1 MSRRAAALFLALG
14 VVWGIPYLLIKVA
27 VDELSPAQIVLAR
40 TGIAALILLPLALAQ
55 GAVRPVL
62 RHWRWL
68 LVFAIVE
75 IAIPWVFLG
84 SAETR
89 LPSSTTGLL
98 VAAVP
103 LAGVAIA
110 FATGH
115 AERLTRVA
123 WLGLLLGIV
132 GVVSLVGFDVGGS
145 DLGAVAAVGVVVVG
159 YAAGPA
165 ILSRPLQ
172 GLPGIGIMAS
182 ALTVTALVYV
192 PVVLL
197 TDGVPTTLPSGN
209 VVASVVTL
217 GVVCTAAAFMLLF
230 ALVGEV
236 GPVRATTITY
246 LNPAVAVIAGA
257 VVLGE
262 PSHRLDRDRFRAGGH
277 RLLPGQPRGPSSTRG
292 RGGAGRRDLEQLRLR
307 SGVVLVRTA
316 DGASTRTRARRA
328 GLRR

>member
-1 MSRRAAALFLALG
+1 VSRRAAVLFLSLG

-27 VDELSPAQIVLAR
+27 LDELSPAQIVLAR
-40 TGIAALILLPLALAQ
+40 TAIAALILLPVALAQ
-55 GAVRPVL
+55 GAVGPVL

-68 LVFAIVE
+68 LVFAVVE

-110 FATGH
+110 FVTGH
-115 AERLTRVA
+115 AERLTGVA
-123 WLGLLLGIV
+123 WLGLALGIV
-132 GVVSLVGFDVGGS
+132 GVAALVGFDVGGS

-172 GLPGIGIMAS
+172 GLPGVGIMAS
-182 ALTVTALVYV
+182 ALTVTAVVYV
-192 PVVLL
+192 PVVLVV
-197 TDGVPTTLPSGN
+197 DGVPGGLPSGN
-209 VVASVVTL
+209 VVASVLTL

-262 PSHRLDRDRFRAGGH
+262 PVTVWTVIGFVLVVTGSYLVN
-277 RLLPGQPRGPSSTRG
+277 
-292 RGGAGRRDLEQLRLR
+292 RGGRPAPAGEAEL
-307 SGVVLVRTA
+307 
-316 DGASTRTRARRA
+316 ASETSSSCA
-328 GLRR
+328 

>member
-1 MSRRAAALFLALG
+1 VSRRAAALFLTLG

-27 VDELSPAQIVLAR
+27 LDELSPAQIVLAR
-40 TGIAALILLPLALAQ
+40 TAIAALILLPLALAQ

-68 LVFAIVE
+68 LVFAVVE

-103 LAGVAIA
+103 LAGVALA
-110 FATGH
+110 FVTGH
-115 AERLTRVA
+115 AERLTPVA
-123 WLGLLLGIV
+123 WLGLGLGIV
-132 GVVSLVGFDVGGS
+132 GVAALVGFDVGGS

-197 TDGVPTTLPSGN
+197 SDGVPTTVPSGN
-209 VVASVVTL
+209 VVASVLTL

-262 PSHRLDRDRFRAGGH
+262 PVTVWTVIGFVLVVTGSYLVN
-277 RLLPGQPRGPSSTRG
+277 
-292 RGGAGRRDLEQLRLR
+292 RGGRPAPAGEVEL
-307 SGVVLVRTA
+307 
-316 DGASTRTRARRA
+316 A
-328 GLRR
+328 GETSSSCA

>member
-1 MSRRAAALFLALG
+1 MSRRAAALFLTLG

-27 VDELSPAQIVLAR
+27 LDELSPAQIVLAR
-40 TGIAALILLPLALAQ
+40 TAIAALILLPLALAQ

-68 LVFAIVE
+68 LVFAVVE

-103 LAGVAIA
+103 LAGVALA
-110 FATGH
+110 FVTGH
-115 AERLTRVA
+115 AERLTPVA
-123 WLGLLLGIV
+123 WLGLGLGIV
-132 GVVSLVGFDVGGS
+132 GVAALVGFDVGGS

-197 TDGVPTTLPSGN
+197 SDGVPTTVPSGN
-209 VVASVVTL
+209 VVASVLTL

-262 PSHRLDRDRFRAGGH
+262 PVTIWTVIGFVLVVTGSYLVN
-277 RLLPGQPRGPSSTRG
+277 
-292 RGGAGRRDLEQLRLR
+292 RGGRPAPAGEVEL
-307 SGVVLVRTA
+307 
-316 DGASTRTRARRA
+316 A
-328 GLRR
+328 GETSSSCA

>member
-40 TGIAALILLPLALAQ
+40 TAIAALILLPLALAQ

-123 WLGLLLGIV
+123 WLGLRLGIV

-209 VVASVVTL
+209 VVASVLTL

-257 VVLGE
+257 VVLDE
-262 PSHRLDRDRFRAGGH
+262 PVTVWTVIGFVLVVTGSYLVN
-277 RLLPGQPRGPSSTRG
+277 
-292 RGGAGRRDLEQLRLR
+292 RGGRPAPAGEVEL
-307 SGVVLVRTA
+307 
-316 DGASTRTRARRA
+316 A
-328 GLRR
+328 GETSSSCA

>member
-1 MSRRAAALFLALG
+1 MSRRAASLFVALG

-27 VDELSPAQIVLAR
+27 VDELSPAQIVLGR
-40 TGIAALILLPLALAQ
+40 TAIAALILLPLALAQ

-62 RHWRWL
+62 QHWRWL
-68 LVFAIVE
+68 GVFALVE

-84 SAETR
+84 HAETQ

-103 LAGVAIA
+103 LAGVLIA

-132 GVVSLVGFDVGGS
+132 GVAALVGFDVGGS

-182 ALTVTALVYV
+182 ALTLTALAYV

-197 TDGVPTTLPSGN
+197 TDGVPGPLPSSG

-246 LNPAVAVIAGA
+246 LNPAVAVVAGA
-257 VVLGE
+257 VFLGE
-262 PSHRLDRDRFRAGGH
+262 QVTVWTVVGFVLVVTGSYLVN
-277 RLLPGQPRGPSSTRG
+277 
-292 RGGAGRRDLEQLRLR
+292 RGGRPQPAAGAEL
-307 SGVVLVRTA
+307 
-316 DGASTRTRARRA
+316 A
-328 GLRR
+328 GETSSSCA

>member
-1 MSRRAAALFLALG
+1 MRHDDEVSRRAAALFIALG

-27 VDELSPAQIVLAR
+27 VDELSPAEIVLGR
-40 TGIAALILLPLALAQ
+40 TVIASLILLPLAVAQ

-62 RHWRWL
+62 ERWRWL
-68 LVFAIVE
+68 VLFAVVE
-75 IAIPWVFLG
+75 IAVPWVFLG

-103 LAGVAIA
+103 LAGLLIA
-110 FATGH
+110 FVTGH

-132 GVVSLVGFDVGGS
+132 GVAALVGFDVGGS
-145 DLGAVAAVGVVVVG
+145 DLGAVAEVGVVVIG

-172 GLPGIGIMAS
+172 GLPGLGIMAS
-182 ALTVTALVYV
+182 ALTLTALAYV

-197 TDGVPTTLPSGN
+197 TDGVPGPLPSTD

-217 GVVCTAAAFMLLF
+217 GVVCTAVAFMLLF
-230 ALVGEV
+230 ALVNEV

-246 LNPAVAVIAGA
+246 LNPAVAVLAGA
-257 VVLGE
+257 LVLGE
-262 PSHRLDRDRFRAGGH
+262 PVTVWTVVGFVLGVTGSYLVN
-277 RLLPGQPRGPSSTRG
+277 
-292 RGGAGRRDLEQLRLR
+292 RGGRPRPP
-307 SGVVLVRTA
+307 SGAELVGETSSSCA
-316 DGASTRTRARRA
+316 
-328 GLRR
+328 

>member
-1 MSRRAAALFLALG
+1 M
-14 VVWGIPYLLIKVA
+14 WGIPYLLIKVA

-40 TGIAALILLPLALAQ
+40 TGIAVLILLPLALAQ

-123 WLGLLLGIV
+123 WLGLVLGIV

-182 ALTVTALVYV
+182 ALTVTALLYV

-262 PSHRLDRDRFRAGGH
+262 PVTVWTVIGFTLVVTGSYLVN
-277 RLLPGQPRGPSSTRG
+277 
-292 RGGAGRRDLEQLRLR
+292 RGGRPAPAGEAEL
-307 SGVVLVRTA
+307 
-316 DGASTRTRARRA
+316 A
-328 GLRR
+328 GETSSSCA

>member
-1 MSRRAAALFLALG
+1 MSRRAASLFLTLG

-27 VDELSPAQIVLAR
+27 VDELSPAQIVLGR
-40 TGIAALILLPLALAQ
+40 TAIAALILLPLALAQ

-68 LVFAIVE
+68 VLFATVE

-103 LAGVAIA
+103 LAGVLIA

-115 AERLTRVA
+115 AERLAPVA
-123 WLGLLLGIV
+123 WLGLVLGIV
-132 GVVSLVGFDVGGS
+132 GVAALVGFDVGGS

-165 ILSRPLQ
+165 ILSRPLH

-182 ALTVTALVYV
+182 ALTLTAVAYV

-197 TDGVPTTLPSGN
+197 TDGVPASLPSSD

-246 LNPAVAVIAGA
+246 LNPAVAVVAGA
-257 VVLGE
+257 VFLGE
-262 PSHRLDRDRFRAGGH
+262 PVTVWTVIGFVLVVTGSYLVN
-277 RLLPGQPRGPSSTRG
+277 
-292 RGGAGRRDLEQLRLR
+292 R
-307 SGVVLVRTA
+307 SGRPQPA
-316 DGASTRTRARRA
+316 AGAELA
-328 GLRR
+328 GETSSSCA